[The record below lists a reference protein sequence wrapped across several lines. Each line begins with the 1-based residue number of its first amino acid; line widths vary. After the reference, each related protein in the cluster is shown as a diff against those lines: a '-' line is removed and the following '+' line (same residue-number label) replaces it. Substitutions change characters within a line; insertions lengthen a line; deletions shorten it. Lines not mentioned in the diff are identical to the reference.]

1 MSKKHSGVYA
11 QGKLTTLRDNR
22 SGGCVLRY
30 VDADHPRRGGRWAP
44 LPLWGAARSAHL
56 LLYPHNF
63 LNLETVLRY
72 IHPSIRL
79 YVNTPIRLY
88 VNTPT
93 CRTSHAGLRSTTR
106 QNPVQK
112 YFFGAGKPS
121 HDSVS
126 TANAAITRTPRLRE
140 RRGPAVL

>member
-72 IHPSIRL
+72 VRRNIEPF
-79 YVNTPIRLY
+79 YVI
-88 VNTPT
+88 
-93 CRTSHAGLRSTTR
+93 STRPYDYT
-106 QNPVQK
+106 
-112 YFFGAGKPS
+112 
-121 HDSVS
+121 
-126 TANAAITRTPRLRE
+126 
-140 RRGPAVL
+140 